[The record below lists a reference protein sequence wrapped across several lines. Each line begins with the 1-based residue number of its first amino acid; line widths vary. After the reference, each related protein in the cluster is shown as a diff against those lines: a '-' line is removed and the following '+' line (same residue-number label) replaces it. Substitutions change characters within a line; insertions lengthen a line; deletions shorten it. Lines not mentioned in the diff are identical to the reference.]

1 MGLTSRHVR
10 TFVVTP
16 EQEEIFWVLDFV
28 AQQQEDRLQ
37 RLFPTVHI
45 VAQEEVVGGGR
56 ESAHLEQTDEIGVL
70 PEENKQ
76 RIRRHTWWG

>member
-1 MGLTSRHVR
+1 LGLTSRHVR
-10 TFVVTP
+10 TLVVTP

-37 RLFPTVHI
+37 RLFPPVHI

-56 ESAHLEQTDEIGVL
+56 EPAHLEQTDEIGVL
-70 PEENKQ
+70 PEANKQ
-76 RIRRHTWWG
+76 RFRPHT